1 MSIAALAE
9 RVNAAPH
16 ADQERAAPQKYE
28 LLDSVLLMFSN
39 KQNLSNAMSAAEM
52 TDKLGLHGLCQQWF
66 VLVYRATTSDR
77 LYGDGRPQ
85 PCNRASISVKGT
97 RTFIAWCHEVRTFP
111 PL

>member
-1 MSIAALAE
+1 MVDINDGDRVEAE

-77 LYGDGRPQ
+77 LYGGLD
-85 PCNRASISVKGT
+85 
-97 RTFIAWCHEVRTFP
+97 WLM
-111 PL
+111 PLSRRDS